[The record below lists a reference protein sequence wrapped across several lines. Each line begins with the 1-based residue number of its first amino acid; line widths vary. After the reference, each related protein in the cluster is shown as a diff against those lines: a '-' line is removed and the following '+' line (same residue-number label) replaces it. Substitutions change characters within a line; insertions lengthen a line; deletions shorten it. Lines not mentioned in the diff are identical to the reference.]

1 MKRYKIAGCVVE
13 YEPMYALLQEK
24 MEKYRFEDETEQAAD
39 ISLRLMGGFLR
50 ERQMG
55 KHIYFRQIVVLE
67 NPHMQNC
74 GKSFLERKEH
84 RF

>member
-1 MKRYKIAGCVVE
+1 MKKDISIADCVVE

-50 ERQMG
+50 ERQ
-55 KHIYFRQIVVLE
+55 KE
-67 NPHMQNC
+67 NPLLDYLTKEYIWAGLVVFIENC
-74 GKSFLERKEH
+74 LNS
-84 RF
+84 